1 MTLSPEGCVITM
13 RDNRLTRLVAIA
25 FAVALVATV
34 VAVPATPASAT
45 SAVSATAGATSLPFC
60 GIRWGSLPKSAGAA
74 EADWLMEGRVGRHRC
89 YDRLV
94 FELAGP
100 AAGVDARYV
109 RRVSLSPGLRQP
121 KGGARLQVRIPS
133 SLPPA
138 SATDGM
144 VRSSLG
150 PVGRAPLFDVRGF
163 RTFRDVTWGRI
174 DARGATFGLGVRAR
188 LPFRVFLLDGPGH
201 RSRVVVDVA
210 HRW

>member
-1 MTLSPEGCVITM
+1 M
-13 RDNRLTRLVAIA
+13 RGDRWTRLVAMG
-25 FAVALVATV
+25 FAVALLATTLL
-34 VAVPATPASAT
+34 AVPATPASAT
-45 SAVSATAGATSLPFC
+45 SAASAASATFATAGATSRPFC

-74 EADWLMEGRVGRHRC
+74 KADWLMAGRVGRHPC

-94 FELAGP
+94 FVLAGP

-109 RRVSLSPGLRQP
+109 RRIPVSPGLRQP
-121 KGGARLQVRIPS
+121 KGGARLQVRIPGS

-144 VRSSLG
+144 VRSTL
-150 PVGRAPLFDVRGF
+150 PVGRAPLFNVRGF
-163 RTFRDVTWGRI
+163 RTFRDVRWGRI

-188 LPFRVFLLDGPGH
+188 LPFRVFVLDGPGH
-201 RSRVVVDVA
+201 RSRVVIDVA